1 MRPVKEMK
9 WALAVLLITSC
20 AAAPKLMLERAD
32 ARARAQDF
40 AGALKLYDQVAAR
53 KDAKPAE
60 KVQALLDGAEVSDH
74 LKDDAGA
81 RARLERAMTLEV
93 PGLTEKAMFYLA
105 EHVKTNDRPRAM
117 NLYYRAAAL
126 AEKNGGG
133 FPYKIAMD
141 RIMQLSVSSP

>member
-1 MRPVKEMK
+1 MRVVR
-9 WALAVLLITSC
+9 WLVLVLLAGC
-20 AAAPKLMLERAD
+20 AAAPKMVLERAD
-32 ARARAQDF
+32 ERARAQDF
-40 AGALKLYDQVAAR
+40 SGALKLYDQVAAR
-53 KDAKPAE
+53 KDARVPE
-60 KVQALLDGAEVSDH
+60 KAQALLDGAEVCDH

-81 RARLERAMTLEV
+81 RARLERAMSLEA

-105 EHVKTNDRPRAM
+105 EHVKASDRPRAM

-133 FPYKIAMD
+133 FPYKVAMD